1 LSQATNEYE
10 PGSATDFERLYRD
23 SYWKV
28 VATLT
33 GVLGGDQGLAEDCA
47 QDAFERAFRAWR
59 RWRPDAPAEAWVH
72 RIAINSALSEKRR
85 QKRREVGELV
95 RRLGRPDEGA
105 DPSAGPSDL
114 ARALGRLKTQEA
126 AIVILRHHHGYSN
139 REIATALE
147 VPESTISSRLVSA
160 KAKLRKL
167 LGNSG
172 ELVTAS
178 VSDVVTVRTR

>member
-28 VATLT
+28 VATMT

-72 RIAINSALSEKRR
+72 RIAISNSALSEKRR

-95 RRLGRPDEGA
+95 RR
-105 DPSAGPSDL
+105 
-114 ARALGRLKTQEA
+114 LGRLKTQEA

-147 VPESTISSRLVSA
+147 VPESTISSGLVSA

>member
-1 LSQATNEYE
+1 MSQLTNDYQ

-47 QDAFERAFRAWR
+47 QEAFERAFRAWS

-95 RRLGRPDEGA
+95 RRLGRPEDA

-139 REIATALE
+139 REIATALK

-160 KAKLRKL
+160 KAKLRNI

-172 ELVTAS
+172 EFVTSS
-178 VSDVVTVRTR
+178 VPDVVTVRIR

>member
-1 LSQATNEYE
+1 MSQETSVYE

-33 GVLGGDQGLAEDCA
+33 GVLGGDQGVAEDCA
-47 QDAFERAFRAWR
+47 QEAFERAFRAWG

-85 QKRREVGELV
+85 QKRREVGEMV
-95 RRLGRPDEGA
+95 RRLGRPDPGV
-105 DPSAGPSDL
+105 DPGAGPSDL
-114 ARALGRLKTQEA
+114 ARALGRLQTEEA

-139 REIATALE
+139 REIASALK

-160 KAKLRKL
+160 KARLRKM

-172 ELVTAS
+172 EFVTAS
-178 VSDVVTVRTR
+178 VSDVVSMRTR